1 MEKRYQVFL
10 SSTYIDLKEE
20 RLEVMRALLELDCIP
35 SGMEYFPATNDDQWS
50 FIQELID
57 QCDYYIVVVG
67 ARYGSTSSDGFSF
80 TEKEYRYA
88 MEKGIPVIGFV
99 HAQPDNIPQSKAEGE
114 PEARKS

>member
-10 SSTYIDLKEE
+10 SSTYVDLKEE

-67 ARYGSTSSDGFSF
+67 ARYGST
-80 TEKEYRYA
+80 RR
-88 MEKGIPVIGFV
+88 
-99 HAQPDNIPQSKAEGE
+99 QL
-114 PEARKS
+114 R